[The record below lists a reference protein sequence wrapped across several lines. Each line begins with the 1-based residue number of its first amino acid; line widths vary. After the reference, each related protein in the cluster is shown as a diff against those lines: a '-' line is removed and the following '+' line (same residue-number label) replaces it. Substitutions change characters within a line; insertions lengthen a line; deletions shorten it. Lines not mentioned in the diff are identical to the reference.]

1 MKEVKELE
9 IDVLKWR
16 TGDFSQFKT
25 GEGTTQLLNSSGY
38 MCCLGFMCIQS
49 GLDRKDLFGWG
60 EPCELHKKVPNLN
73 IFIPSDYDDNE
84 GYYNNSRLSD
94 AAININDN
102 DKTSI
107 TEKMKKLTTLF
118 AEHGITIK
126 FINTETE
133 EFKTILNEQ
142 EALLLSSS
150 GS

>member
-16 TGDFSQFKT
+16 TGDNSQFKT
-25 GEGTTQLLNSSGY
+25 GEGNTELLNTRGY

-49 GLDRKDLFGWG
+49 GLEGKDILHFG
-60 EPCELHKKVPNLN
+60 EPGELNKQVPNLN
-73 IFIPSDYDDNE
+73 RFIPSDEYDNE
-84 GYYNNSRLSD
+84 GYYDNSCLSD
-94 AAININDN
+94 AAITINDDN
-102 DKTSI
+102 KTSI
-107 TEKMKKLTTLF
+107 TEKMTKLTNLF
-118 AEHGITIK
+118 GEHGIIIK

>member
-25 GEGTTQLLNSSGY
+25 GEGTTALLNRNGF

-49 GLDRKDLFGWG
+49 GLDKKDLLGWG
-60 EPCELHKKVPNLN
+60 EPGELNKEIPNLN
-73 IFIPSDYDDNE
+73 KFIPSDEYDNE
-84 GYYNNSRLSD
+84 GYYINSHLSN
-94 AAININDN
+94 AAITINDDN
-102 DKTSI
+102 KTSI
-107 TEKMKKLTTLF
+107 TEKMTKLTNLF
-118 AEHGITIK
+118 GEHGIIIK